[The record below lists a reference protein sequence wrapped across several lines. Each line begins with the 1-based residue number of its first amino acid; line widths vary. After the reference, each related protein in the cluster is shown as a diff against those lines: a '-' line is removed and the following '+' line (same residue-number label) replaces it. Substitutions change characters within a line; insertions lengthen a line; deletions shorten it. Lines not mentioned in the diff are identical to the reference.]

1 MRVACLI
8 QGDKWVALNNLFA
21 PQGGASSIAAE
32 LADQNFS
39 PEIGNASLVVDGEE
53 FAAHVVS
60 HSESR
65 IVLEADGEIE
75 KKLSSSLRTG
85 EDGPRKT
92 SIHARE
98 SSSDFDNTS
107 SSK

>member
-75 KKLSSSLRTG
+75 KKAFFK
-85 EDGPRKT
+85 P
-92 SIHARE
+92 
-98 SSSDFDNTS
+98 
-107 SSK
+107 